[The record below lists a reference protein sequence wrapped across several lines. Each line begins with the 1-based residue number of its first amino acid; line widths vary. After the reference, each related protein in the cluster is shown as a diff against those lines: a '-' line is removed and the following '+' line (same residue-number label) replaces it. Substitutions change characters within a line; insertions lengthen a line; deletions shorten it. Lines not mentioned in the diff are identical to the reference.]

1 MTIRLL
7 GLDPADVLRFT
18 FLNPRMSMS
27 INPVV
32 SVGLVVCVVVAA
44 AIDVRERRIPNWLSL
59 SGVLAGGC
67 LNSIVGGVD
76 GLISSLLGGLAG
88 FFLLFFGY
96 LLGGIGAGD
105 VKLLAAVGA
114 FLGPKLV
121 FCAFI
126 WMALSGGVLAI
137 LFVLWKG
144 AFRQTFRNLK
154 LLIQGWTLGTDSSI
168 DLKNPSLL
176 KLPRAVSIALGALVA
191 AFFQKLPGIGFQNG
205 TIQVIFWTL

>member
-1 MTIRLL
+1 M
-7 GLDPADVLRFT
+7 
-18 FLNPRMSMS
+18 NS
-27 INPVV
+27 IL
-32 SVGLVVCVVVAA
+32 SFGLVACVGVAA
-44 AIDVRERRIPNWLSL
+44 AIDVRQRRIPNWLSL
-59 SGVLAGGC
+59 SGLLCGVC
-67 LNSIVGGVD
+67 LNSIFEGKE
-76 GLISSLLGGLAG
+76 GLILSLFGIGTG

-126 WMALSGGVLAI
+126 WMALSGGVLA
-137 LFVLWKG
+137 LLLVAWKG
-144 AFRQTFRNLK
+144 AFRQTYLNLK
-154 LLIQGWTLGTDSSI
+154 SLLQGWIYGTGSSI

-176 KLPRAVSIALGALVA
+176 KLPRGLSIALGAIIA

-205 TIQVIFWTL
+205 RIQVIFWTL